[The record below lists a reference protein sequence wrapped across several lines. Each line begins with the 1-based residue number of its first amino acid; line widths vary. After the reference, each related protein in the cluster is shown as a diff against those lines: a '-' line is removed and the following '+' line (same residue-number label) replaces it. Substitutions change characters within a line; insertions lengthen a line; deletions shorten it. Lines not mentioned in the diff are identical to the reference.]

1 MVHSTTG
8 EWAGTTVVDG
18 PGHVRLADTP
28 QADIHQADTLPIP
41 GVALLVEAPQ
51 ATAAEAPAADPDLSP
66 EADLDPH
73 CLPLAG
79 GALQA
84 QLVPLP
90 GLLPLPVP
98 VYVCQH
104 LLLHD
109 KLHSASRPNL
119 IAAHSTG
126 GNVRRLSSSNCCR
139 AHAFRLHGV
148 VFKGGCRLP

>member
-1 MVHSTTG
+1 MRFITG

-28 QADIHQADTLPIP
+28 QADIHRADTLPIP

-51 ATAAEAPAADPDLSP
+51 ATAVEAPTADPDLSP

-98 VYVCQH
+98 AHVCQH
-104 LLLHD
+104 FAHPVAACHAALHFLAPPHSSTFHSRKSVAPF
-109 KLHSASRPNL
+109 KLKVLQGTSRQT
-119 IAAHSTG
+119 S
-126 GNVRRLSSSNCCR
+126 RRCIQGR
-139 AHAFRLHGV
+139 V
-148 VFKGGCRLP
+148 